1 MSLCVQCTCACVLC
15 VPHFTVVYNFLRQ
28 LLQEAQMTLNE
39 REKEIESLRN
49 TLKQHQQ
56 TIEKEQISKT
66 GTSFGGE
73 RGGDGIRNGSL
84 NELKAALILQ
94 REWRRMS
101 AMVSV

>member
-1 MSLCVQCTCACVLC
+1 
-15 VPHFTVVYNFLRQ
+15 
-28 LLQEAQMTLNE
+28 MTLSE
-39 REKEIESLRN
+39 REKEIQSLRN

-73 RGGDGIRNGSL
+73 REGGDGRRNGSL